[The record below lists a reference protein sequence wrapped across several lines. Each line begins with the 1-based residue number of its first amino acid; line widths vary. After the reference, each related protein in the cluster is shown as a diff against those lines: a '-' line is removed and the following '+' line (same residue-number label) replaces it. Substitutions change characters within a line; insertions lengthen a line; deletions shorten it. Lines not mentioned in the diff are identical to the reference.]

1 MSWVGSPHRVAQSYG
16 LDLTELLAMADYLQ
30 VDRQQSALLTTVAQ
44 AATLPLES
52 RWSMHVAQSGQMCA
66 LSRLLWSS
74 ATAFSYHACAVCQ
87 VLA

>member
-1 MSWVGSPHRVAQSYG
+1 MSWVDSPHRVAQSYG

-52 RWSMHVAQSGQMCA
+52 RWSMHVTQDGKMCA
-66 LSRLLWSS
+66 PCP
-74 ATAFSYHACAVCQ
+74 CAVVLSYGLLTRCMRCQ